1 MSSRAVTVGRSLGSS
16 ERSSSVPT
24 PDATRREDHVV
35 DLVISDLVRSGRS
48 VTLLDRPDR
57 NAERTDGL
65 TVDAELLVD
74 GQRWAMD
81 VTTLRWR
88 SGLEGAVEKL
98 KVRLKREFGADL
110 DATGRTLV
118 MTCHVS
124 ADEDVIRSLVELAR
138 SAVMSGQNQERND
151 EAASL
156 WPRTPELGA
165 VIVQPWLGQ
174 SANLQDEIVLS
185 SGQPLGKKLRGQ
197 QSGARALGYRT
208 CLAIDQ
214 RGAPDLRFGANFM
227 PHPETIAAAVEQV
240 EVEAGAPFDLLALIR
255 DDDTVRWLRS

>member
-1 MSSRAVTVGRSLGSS
+1 M
-16 ERSSSVPT
+16 PT
-24 PDATRREDHVV
+24 PDATRREDQVV
-35 DLVISDLVRSGRS
+35 DLVISDLIRSGRS

-57 NAERTDGL
+57 HRDRA
-65 TVDAELLVD
+65 D

-98 KVRLKREFGADL
+98 EVRLKREFGADL
-110 DATGRTLV
+110 DSVGGALV

-138 SAVMSGQNQERND
+138 SAVTSGQNQERND
-151 EAASL
+151 ESASL

-185 SGQPLGKKLRGQ
+185 SGQPLGRSCEDSNPVREPLGTALALPSI
-197 QSGARALGYRT
+197 SGAPLT
-208 CLAIDQ
+208 
-214 RGAPDLRFGANFM
+214 
-227 PHPETIAAAVEQV
+227 
-240 EVEAGAPFDLLALIR
+240 
-255 DDDTVRWLRS
+255 

>member
-1 MSSRAVTVGRSLGSS
+1 M
-16 ERSSSVPT
+16 E
-24 PDATRREDHVV
+24 
-35 DLVISDLVRSGRS
+35 
-48 VTLLDRPDR
+48 
-57 NAERTDGL
+57 
-65 TVDAELLVD
+65 
-74 GQRWAMD
+74 

-98 KVRLKREFGADL
+98 EVRLKREFGADL
-110 DATGRTLV
+110 DAAGRTLV

-138 SAVMSGQNQERND
+138 RAVTSGQNQERND

-156 WPRTPELGA
+156 WPRAPELGA

-185 SGQPLGKKLRGQ
+185 SGQPIGKKLRGQ
-197 QSGARALGYRT
+197 LSGARALGYRT

-214 RGAPDLRFGANFM
+214 RGP
-227 PHPETIAAAVEQV
+227 PT
-240 EVEAGAPFDLLALIR
+240 
-255 DDDTVRWLRS
+255 

>member
-118 MTCHVS
+118 MTLPRLRRRGRHP
-124 ADEDVIRSLVELAR
+124 LAR
-138 SAVMSGQNQERND
+138 RARKERSYVRS
-151 EAASL
+151 E
-156 WPRTPELGA
+156 PGA
-165 VIVQPWLGQ
+165 
-174 SANLQDEIVLS
+174 
-185 SGQPLGKKLRGQ
+185 
-197 QSGARALGYRT
+197 
-208 CLAIDQ
+208 Q
-214 RGAPDLRFGANFM
+214 R
-227 PHPETIAAAVEQV
+227 
-240 EVEAGAPFDLLALIR
+240 
-255 DDDTVRWLRS
+255 